1 MYTRNAHPRLR
12 DLPKRRAWP
21 SRFITLR
28 LDVRP
33 REPITSVVQPSSY
46 VTAVTRQSIFLTDS
60 LAEYTSS
67 THR

>member
-33 REPITSVVQPSSY
+33 REPITSVVQ
-46 VTAVTRQSIFLTDS
+46 ALFIRDS
-60 LAEYTSS
+60 RHWTKNLFDP
-67 THR
+67 